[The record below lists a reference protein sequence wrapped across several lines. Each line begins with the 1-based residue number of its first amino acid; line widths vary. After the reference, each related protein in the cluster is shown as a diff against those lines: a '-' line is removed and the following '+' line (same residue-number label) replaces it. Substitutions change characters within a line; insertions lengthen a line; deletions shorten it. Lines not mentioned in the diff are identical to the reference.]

1 MEINEISDAEL
12 NNIDQWVQTSM
23 HNDAV
28 HGDILMRMPRL
39 SDAAANVIYDRT
51 KQVAGAL
58 VDYRELMMMYTCAM
72 KEIQTKFEVLNS
84 EFNVRYS
91 RNPIN
96 SMSTRLKRT
105 VSIVEKLAR
114 KGQAFTPENV
124 ERYLGDVAGVRVI
137 CSYVDDIYKIADSF
151 VQQDDITLI
160 ERKDYI
166 ANPKENGYRS
176 LHLIVKVP
184 VFFADQKCE
193 MKVEVQLRTIAM
205 DFLASLVHAT
215 AVAGENSGHLG
226 AGGAALRHENAVADT
241 ANQAGTDCPFNRT
254 FGPCVNVVGIIEGI
268 EVAFFR
274 GVVFFIGGVVVEKGS
289 KLFAGNRVVWTE
301 LIGAVAADN
310 LVVACPIYG
319 ICIVGVA
326 VDIGKRIA

>member
-39 SDAAANVIYDRT
+39 SDATANVIYDRT

-205 DFLASLVHAT
+205 DFWASLEHQLKYKKEIPRQDEIV
-215 AVAGENSGHLG
+215 
-226 AGGAALRHENAVADT
+226 
-241 ANQAGTDCPFNRT
+241 
-254 FGPCVNVVGIIEGI
+254 
-268 EVAFFR
+268 
-274 GVVFFIGGVVVEKGS
+274 
-289 KLFAGNRVVWTE
+289 TE
-301 LIGAVAADN
+301 LKACADAITAAENHMLSIRQEIEAFEDT
-310 LVVACPIYG
+310 PTED
-319 ICIVGVA
+319 
-326 VDIGKRIA
+326 DILLEKLSRFDIRID

>member
-205 DFLASLVHAT
+205 DFWASIEHKVKYKKNIDDST
-215 AVAGENSGHLG
+215 AEIVEKLKECA
-226 AGGAALRHENAVADT
+226 
-241 ANQAGTDCPFNRT
+241 
-254 FGPCVNVVGIIEGI
+254 EGI
-268 EVAFFR
+268 HSLDMRMQE
-274 GVVFFIGGVVVEKGS
+274 ISEYIDS
-289 KLFAGNRVVWTE
+289 KR
-301 LIGAVAADN
+301 
-310 LVVACPIYG
+310 
-319 ICIVGVA
+319 
-326 VDIGKRIA
+326 